1 MDGSNRRRAP
11 PKRRPLAAGRHPR
24 PGARRSGSEEVG
36 SGVRWPEP
44 PDDLGDLKLRKG
56 EVKEEEE
63 KGARRTGFGP
73 TAAR

>member
-1 MDGSNRRRAP
+1 
-11 PKRRPLAAGRHPR
+11 
-24 PGARRSGSEEVG
+24 
-36 SGVRWPEP
+36 VRWPEP

-63 KGARRTGFGP
+63 EKGARRTGFGP